1 MPFLFCLLFYKRI
14 NTKALKA
21 FFYYT
26 IILFIFNVISI
37 FVLAVLGKP
46 TIYFLTSRI
55 FNVLEFAS
63 ITYFL
68 SLIVNNSLAKKLF
81 LISIV
86 PFTIYAITDYVM
98 GNKNVFNNHSHIVSS
113 FLFILYIIYFFF
125 EKMRRV
131 TATPLYQTRVF
142 WVCVGLLLY
151 FTGSFFFIL
160 FINVPKKIDIE
171 LVKIMSMVYMF
182 SVVIKNIILCLS
194 LLATNSD
201 GEDNEMLSIPTDI
214 LLNEPYLPSTAK
226 N

>member
-1 MPFLFCLLFYKRI
+1 MKVIIRPVDYFFAIRLF
-14 NTKALKA
+14 
-21 FFYYT
+21 
-26 IILFIFNVISI
+26 SI
-37 FVLAVLGKP
+37 
-46 TIYFLTSRI
+46 
-55 FNVLEFAS
+55 LEFAS

-68 SLIVNNSLAKKLF
+68 SLIVNNNLARKLF
-81 LISIV
+81 LISIA
-86 PFTIYAITDYVM
+86 PFSIYAITDYVM

-171 LVKIMSMVYMF
+171 LVKIMQNVYMF

-194 LLATNSD
+194 LLANNSD
-201 GEDNEMLSIPTDI
+201 GEDNETLSIPKDI
-214 LLNEPYLPSTAK
+214 LLDEPFQPSTAK